1 MQINNYLSGE
11 IIFLQKIMR
20 NLTRNEIA
28 VFGNLLTKRDSKRE
42 RYVQNPAF
50 QTRKKE
56 TMEGGGRTEQNKADL
71 PMFLTE
77 RKTKRER
84 YGTCERTMRKRD
96 GGGTDIIRSAE
107 GRRSPEESLH
117 RAAIDAFPQGWL

>member
-1 MQINNYLSGE
+1 
-11 IIFLQKIMR
+11 MR

-56 TMEGGGRTEQNKADL
+56 TMEGGGGTKQNKADL

-84 YGTCERTMRKRD
+84 YGTCERTMRKRN

-107 GRRSPEESLH
+107 GMRSPEESLH